1 LPEIVAQV
9 TETLTSITTTSEL
22 AVPIIRDNVM
32 LGVLTVQSPSE
43 KLITHT
49 LQSLEILAVQLT
61 TAITNS
67 YLFQDIQER
76 NQQLVAIAQEN
87 QRLLQVEQQQRQQAE
102 LLHEMAQIIS
112 SSLNMEEVLTA
123 AMDSI
128 RAIFQVEMGSII
140 LYDEKTEEL
149 VFANSLDALPA
160 LARTRLPAG
169 TGIVGQVMRQGKPLI
184 IHDAQT
190 HPAFFPNLDKLT
202 GQLTR
207 MVLCVPL
214 IARNMVI
221 GAIQLIN
228 KKKGQFTSMDLTMLN
243 SVATSIAVAID
254 NAALYSEQN
263 KLISQVRQSQ
273 EQLVQSEKMAGI
285 GRLAAA
291 LAHEINNPLQAI
303 HSCLQLITHFE
314 LDKEKQDEYVRMADE
329 EVERMIDLVTRI
341 LDFSRFS
348 TGDFQRTNI
357 NKLISQVMRLAS
369 KHISHH
375 KWDVQQV
382 LSSDMI
388 SPAHGRSVQQYR
400 QRRSQGSAAGSFY
413 TVRAKPLFPL

>member
-1 LPEIVAQV
+1 
-9 TETLTSITTTSEL
+9 
-22 AVPIIRDNVM
+22 
-32 LGVLTVQSPSE
+32 
-43 KLITHT
+43 
-49 LQSLEILAVQLT
+49 
-61 TAITNS
+61 
-67 YLFQDIQER
+67 
-76 NQQLVAIAQEN
+76 
-87 QRLLQVEQQQRQQAE
+87 
-102 LLHEMAQIIS
+102 
-112 SSLNMEEVLTA
+112 
-123 AMDSI
+123 
-128 RAIFQVEMGSII
+128 
-140 LYDEKTEEL
+140 
-149 VFANSLDALPA
+149 
-160 LARTRLPAG
+160 
-169 TGIVGQVMRQGKPLI
+169 
-184 IHDAQT
+184 
-190 HPAFFPNLDKLT
+190 
-202 GQLTR
+202 
-207 MVLCVPL
+207 
-214 IARNMVI
+214 
-221 GAIQLIN
+221 
-228 KKKGQFTSMDLTMLN
+228 
-243 SVATSIAVAID
+243 VAID
-254 NAALYSEQN
+254 TAALYSEQN

-388 SPAHGRSVQQYR
+388 SVNIVPDQIAQVFLSIILNAFDAMPQSGKLIIRTRTEGNWAEVSFQDTGIGMSRDVRDRIFEPFFSTKESASGLGLTISYSIIEKHGGAILVESEPG
-400 QRRSQGSAAGSFY
+400 QGSVFVVRLPGAA
-413 TVRAKPLFPL
+413 